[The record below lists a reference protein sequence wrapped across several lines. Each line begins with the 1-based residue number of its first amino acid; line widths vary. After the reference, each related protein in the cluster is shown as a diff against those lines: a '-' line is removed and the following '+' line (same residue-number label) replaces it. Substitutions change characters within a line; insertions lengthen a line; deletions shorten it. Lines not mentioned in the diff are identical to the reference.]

1 MRTRAKMETI
11 NTEGGGI
18 PGGGP
23 ALMSVLPPIPRV
35 AVVRL

>member
-23 ALMSVLPPIPRV
+23 APMSVLPPIPRV